1 LTSIIEKRVSL
12 HKRLAEHQQ
21 QNKAL
26 KSQITQLQGLANIG
40 TITHMIAHEMN
51 NLLTPVGNYATLAV
65 KSLDDKELVEKAL
78 NKTTQSYVRA
88 AKIMESL
95 LAMADGKQ
103 QEKKSTRLVVLI
115 EEIFT
120 CLCRDFSKDGIT
132 VKIQIP
138 EELEVWAVPVQVQQ
152 VLMNLILNARDAILP
167 RGGILNIKATES
179 SDAIHVEVTDT
190 GCGIEPDN
198 MKKIFE
204 SFFTTKTDISS
215 ASRHSGSGLGL
226 AFCKKIIDAH
236 GGSISVESQPEKG
249 STFTI
254 TLPKPHEGSS

>member
-26 KSQITQLQGLANIG
+26 KSQIAQLQALANLG
-40 TITHMIAHEMN
+40 TITNMIAHEMN

-65 KSLDDKELVEKAL
+65 KSIDDKRLVEKAL
-78 NKTTQSYVRA
+78 TKTTQSYVRA

-103 QEKKSTRLVVLI
+103 QEKKNIRLVVLI

-132 VKIQIP
+132 VKIRIP
-138 EELEVWAVPVQVQQ
+138 EELGIWAVPVQVQQ
-152 VLMNLILNARDAILP
+152 VLMNLILNARDAMLP
-167 RGGILNIKATES
+167 RGGILNIRATES
-179 SDAIHVEVTDT
+179 SDAVQMEVADT
-190 GCGIEPDN
+190 GCGIEPGD

-204 SFFTTKTDISS
+204 PFFTTKTNIKST
-215 ASRHSGSGLGL
+215 SRHSGSGLGL

-236 GGSISVESQPEKG
+236 GGCISVESQPDKG

-254 TLPKPHEGSS
+254 TLPKPH